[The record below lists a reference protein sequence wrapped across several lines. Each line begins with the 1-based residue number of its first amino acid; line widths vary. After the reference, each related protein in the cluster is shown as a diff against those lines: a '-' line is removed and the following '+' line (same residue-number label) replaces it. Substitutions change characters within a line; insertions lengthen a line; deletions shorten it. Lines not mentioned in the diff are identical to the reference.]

1 MRFEDLPLA
10 DRTAAARAASQF
22 LLKNDYISLPEA
34 GEALDLTMA
43 QLWDKIMAEAG
54 LPACELPAFA
64 PVI

>member
-22 LLKNDYISLPEA
+22 LLNNDYVSLMEA
-34 GEALDLTMA
+34 CEALDLTLPE
-43 QLWDKIMAEAG
+43 LWDKIMAEAG